1 LTVEHLA
8 ILGIAIF
15 GFMAV
20 MNLYTA
26 LRTLKR
32 SKIRPLGRM
41 RRLIGGP
48 DAARA
53 VAMSVVREIADR
65 YPEELSKSQEVCELT
80 PPLEE
85 ALQKG
90 REYYLSRVEPIH
102 RGLFTDA
109 IDHIVFERES
119 VTSSDQK

>member
-1 LTVEHLA
+1 
-8 ILGIAIF
+8 
-15 GFMAV
+15 MAV

-32 SKIRPLGRM
+32 SRTRPLGRM

-65 YPEELSKSQEVCELT
+65 YPEELSKSRERGELI

-102 RGLFTDA
+102 RELFSDA
-109 IDHIVFERES
+109 IDCIVFERKSETPS
-119 VTSSDQK
+119 Q